1 MAFWDNFSQ
10 KASETAAKT
19 MQKAKELSEIAK
31 FKSMIFDEEA
41 KIDKAYLEIGKLY
54 VEKHAEDGDEEFAEL
69 IASIAEAKEN
79 LKSYQHQIE
88 DIKGVAHCPKCG
100 AEVPLGDAFC
110 GSCGAAMPKE
120 EAIVGEVVSE
130 EETAQETEA
139 KEEVVEEV
147 KEEAASCS
155 DCVKE
160 AVEETVEEV
169 KEEVKE
175 EAPVQ
180 E

>member
-10 KASETAAKT
+10 KASKTAAKT

-54 VEKHAEDGDEEFAEL
+54 VEKHAEDGAEEFAEL

-88 DIKGVAHCPKCG
+88 DIKGVVRCPKCG
-100 AEVPLGDAFC
+100 AEVSLDDAFC
-110 GSCGAAMPKE
+110 ASCGAAMPKE

-130 EETAQETEA
+130 EE
-139 KEEVVEEV
+139 
-147 KEEAASCS
+147 
-155 DCVKE
+155 
-160 AVEETVEEV
+160 AV
-169 KEEVKE
+169 EEVKE